1 VVIYILENLSA
12 LLPKN
17 KNKNCTLIRNFEY
30 SNRLDSVLLINIMQ
44 RNLYKYLYFFCISP
58 TDLYL
63 FIRIELK
70 YIVNLDEIGFWIFF
84 LVIVDAL
91 LFITFLHTFIFRCS
105 TCVSI
110 YIYTRKY
117 FSNII
122 SLKSNMN
129 KQTYLL
135 FGITI
140 QM

>member
-1 VVIYILENLSA
+1 MHYFLLRSYIRSYLGVVRV
-12 LLPKN
+12 
-17 KNKNCTLIRNFEY
+17 C
-30 SNRLDSVLLINIMQ
+30 
-44 RNLYKYLYFFCISP
+44 
-58 TDLYL
+58 
-63 FIRIELK
+63 
-70 YIVNLDEIGFWIFF
+70 
-84 LVIVDAL
+84 
-91 LFITFLHTFIFRCS
+91 
-105 TCVSI
+105 I

>member
-1 VVIYILENLSA
+1 MVIYFLENLSA

-44 RNLYKYLYFFCISP
+44 RILYKYLYFFCISP

-70 YIVNLDEIGFWIFF
+70 HIVNLDEIGFWIFF
-84 LVIVDAL
+84 LVIVYAL
-91 LFITFLHTFIFRCS
+91 FSYIRSYLGVVRVC
-105 TCVSI
+105 I

-140 QM
+140 KM